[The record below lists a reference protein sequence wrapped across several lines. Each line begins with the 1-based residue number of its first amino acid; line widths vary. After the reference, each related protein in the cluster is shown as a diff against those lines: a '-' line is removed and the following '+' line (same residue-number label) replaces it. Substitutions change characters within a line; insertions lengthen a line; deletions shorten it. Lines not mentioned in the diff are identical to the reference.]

1 MESRKGERLSDR
13 KPLLPAHGQ
22 SSHRKLGHWQR
33 RTWRFRVLAAEG
45 LNIRLNDFT
54 MSGSL
59 QTDST
64 CRASGLGFLTLEH
77 SEHSGFQVSG
87 SKFRARSLFWETN
100 CSWICS
106 RLRFGIIA
114 LTMPSG
120 VEAMCLKPISAAL
133 DHYSSPEPGP
143 KHQSPAEFVPV
154 QGSGFRAESSWSS
167 VCTQKTPVFSILPTL

>member
-1 MESRKGERLSDR
+1 MNTVVSRSRAANFEPGLC
-13 KPLLPAHGQ
+13 
-22 SSHRKLGHWQR
+22 LGNELH
-33 RTWRFRVLAAEG
+33 L
-45 LNIRLNDFT
+45 D
-54 MSGSL
+54 
-59 QTDST
+59 
-64 CRASGLGFLTLEH
+64 
-77 SEHSGFQVSG
+77 
-87 SKFRARSLFWETN
+87 
-100 CSWICS
+100 CS

-167 VCTQKTPVFSILPTL
+167 VCTQKTPVFSILPTLWCCLLKQCGLETVLTSNFRSTDEMSTIATTKQHLSTGCTSFACKGATQCVSDAAETAGNEVSASRGHELYILWIS